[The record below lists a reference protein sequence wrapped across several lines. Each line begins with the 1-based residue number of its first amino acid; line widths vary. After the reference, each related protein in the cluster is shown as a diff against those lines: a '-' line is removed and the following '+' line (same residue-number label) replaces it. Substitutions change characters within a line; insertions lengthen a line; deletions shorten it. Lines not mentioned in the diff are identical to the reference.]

1 MAMLSS
7 TEHDTNMV
15 AELAWVKK
23 QQLFQFLSSRRQLF
37 LLSGVQL
44 QGGIFSTAVATTIG
58 MLNTA
63 AYGLTMDIFE
73 PIAENTSG
81 IVELTIA

>member
-1 MAMLSS
+1 
-7 TEHDTNMV
+7 
-15 AELAWVKK
+15 
-23 QQLFQFLSSRRQLF
+23 
-37 LLSGVQL
+37 VQL

>member
-37 LLSGVQL
+37 LLSGVEL
-44 QGGIFSTAVATTIG
+44 QGGLFSTAVATIG